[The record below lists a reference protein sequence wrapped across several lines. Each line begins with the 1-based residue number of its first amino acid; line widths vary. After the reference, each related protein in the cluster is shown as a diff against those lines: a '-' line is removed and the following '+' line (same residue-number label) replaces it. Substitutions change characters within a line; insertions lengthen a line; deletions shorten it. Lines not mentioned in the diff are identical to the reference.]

1 MPVRW
6 LRRWLG
12 LVGLDEIRCA
22 VCLRPFSPTAL
33 AVDAG
38 DGLPLCP
45 SCRPTFAPY
54 SGPRCPRCG
63 FPFPNLPAGEKNAAT
78 MLCGACLA
86 ERPPWRAFAWHG
98 LYRGALR
105 ELILRFKFGGDLAL
119 SRLLAAW
126 LVDAARCLPKPDA
139 LLAMPQHPAH
149 LRRRGFNQAHELAR
163 ALHLVTGLPLR
174 PDLLVRTR
182 DSAPQA
188 TLNARQRATNVHG
201 VFAASPAVQGIRL
214 WLIDDVMT
222 TGNTLKEAT
231 RRLLTAGACEV
242 CVLAVARTPRGTA

>member
-1 MPVRW
+1 MPVTR

-12 LVGLDEIRCA
+12 LLGLDEIRCS
-22 VCLRPFSPTAL
+22 VCLRPFSPTAQ
-33 AVDAG
+33 APDAK

-45 SCRPTFAPY
+45 VCRPNLVPY
-54 SGPRCPRCG
+54 TGPRCPQCG
-63 FPFPNLPAGEKNAAT
+63 FPFPGLPAGDQKGAA
-78 MLCGACLA
+78 MRCGACLA
-86 ERPPWRAFAWHG
+86 ELPPWRAFAWHG

-105 ELILRFKFGGDLAL
+105 EIILRFKFGGELAL
-119 SRLLAAW
+119 ARLLAAW
-126 LVDAARCLPKPDA
+126 LEDAARCLPVPDA

-163 ALHLVTGLPLR
+163 SLHAATSLPLR

-188 TLNARQRATNVHG
+188 TLSARMRATNVRG
-201 VFAASPAVQGIRL
+201 VFAASPAVQAMRL

-231 RRLLTAGACEV
+231 RTLLAAGACEV
-242 CVLAVARTPRGTA
+242 CVLTVARTPRGVA

>member
-1 MPVRW
+1 MPVTR

-12 LVGLDEIRCA
+12 LLGLDEIRCS

-33 AVDAG
+33 ASAAG

-45 SCRPTFAPY
+45 ACRSHFAPY
-54 SGPRCPRCG
+54 AGARCPHCG
-63 FPFPNLPAGEKNAAT
+63 LPFPGLAAGDPKAARV
-78 MLCGACLA
+78 LCGACLA
-86 ERPPWRAFAWHG
+86 ERPPWRAFVYHG
-98 LYRGALR
+98 LYRDALR
-105 ELILRFKFGGDLAL
+105 EIILRFKFGGELAL
-119 SRLLAAW
+119 ARLLAAW
-126 LVDAARCLPKPDA
+126 LEDAARCLPVPDA

-163 ALHLVTGLPLR
+163 ALHVATALPLR

-182 DSAPQA
+182 DNAPQA
-188 TLNARQRATNVHG
+188 TLNARMRATNVRG
-201 VFAASPAVQGIRL
+201 VFAASPAVKGRCL

-231 RRLLTAGACEV
+231 RTLLAAGATEV

>member
-1 MPVRW
+1 MTK

-12 LVGLDEIRCA
+12 LMGLDEIRCS

-33 AVDAG
+33 GSAAG

-45 SCRPTFAPY
+45 ACRPHFAPY
-54 SGPRCPRCG
+54 AGARCPQCG
-63 FPFPNLPAGEKNAAT
+63 FPFPGLPAGDQKMAT

-86 ERPPWRAFAWHG
+86 ELPPWRAFVYHG

-105 ELILRFKFGGDLAL
+105 ELILRFKFGGELAL
-119 SRLLAAW
+119 ARLLAAW
-126 LVDAARCLPKPDA
+126 LEDAARCLPEPDV

-163 ALHLVTGLPLR
+163 RLHVATALPLR

-188 TLNARQRATNVHG
+188 TLNARMRATNVRG
-201 VFAASPAVQGIRL
+201 VFAASPAVRGMRL

-231 RRLLTAGACEV
+231 RTLLAAGATEV
-242 CVLAVARTPRGTA
+242 CVLAVARTPRSIA

>member
-1 MPVRW
+1 MPVTR
-6 LRRWLG
+6 LRHWLG
-12 LVGLDEIRCA
+12 LLGLDEIRCA
-22 VCLRPFSPTAL
+22 VCLRPFSPTAQ
-33 AVDAG
+33 APDAS

-45 SCRPTFAPY
+45 ACRPNFAPY
-54 SGPRCPRCG
+54 AGPRCPECG
-63 FPFPNLPAGEKNAAT
+63 FPFPGLPADDQKTAP

-86 ERPPWRAFAWHG
+86 ELPPWRAFAWHG

-105 ELILRFKFGGDLAL
+105 ELILRFKFGGELAL
-119 SRLLAAW
+119 ARLLAAW
-126 LVDAARCLPKPDA
+126 LEDAARCLPVPDA

-163 ALHLVTGLPLR
+163 SLHVATALPLR
-174 PDLLVRTR
+174 PDLLVRIR

-188 TLNARQRATNVHG
+188 TLNARMRATNVRG
-201 VFAASPAVQGIRL
+201 VFAASPAVQGMHL

-231 RRLLTAGACEV
+231 RTLLTAGATEV
-242 CVLAVARTPRGTA
+242 CVLAVARTPRSMA